1 MAAPPRGNTGFCT
14 YFITA
19 ATFQKHSLFQSDRM
33 AGLFV
38 QVLLSYRSQHKYP
51 YSSASAGMA
60 LDAAPRRLKPSDS
73 AV

>member
-19 ATFQKHSLFQSDRM
+19 ATFQKHILFQSDRM

-38 QVLLSYRSQHKYP
+38 QVLLSYRSQHNIHIGRP
-51 YSSASAGMA
+51 A
-60 LDAAPRRLKPSDS
+60 LGWRWMPHLGG
-73 AV
+73 